1 MPLFPRYEYEGYG
14 QGHKLDLTN
23 IPKECVTV
31 SVDIRDEKLSEAIRR
46 KITSLEASRELGAK
60 QQDFALAYRAS
71 LKLEVLQQVMKEAG
85 L

>member
-1 MPLFPRYEYEGYG
+1 MFPRYEYEGPRS
-14 QGHKLDLTN
+14 HKLDLTN

-31 SVDIRDEKLSEAIRR
+31 TVDIRDEKLTEAVRR

-60 QQDFALAYRAS
+60 QEDFALAYRAS
-71 LKLEVLQQVMKEAG
+71 LKLEVLRQVLKEAG